1 MLSWTS
7 SDGKVLKAIIDAPD
21 FAPGLIPRLSGVMFL
36 GTPHRGSDSADLASV
51 LTGVVNVAARVGS
64 LGLAKNPLQ
73 QDILNELKTGSKPL
87 GELHDTFRKR
97 VSKLQV
103 KSFFETRDTV
113 IGVKSFGRVIN
124 PSFASPCS
132 QTDNCSPDCGPDLR
146 ENRPST
152 R

>member
-1 MLSWTS
+1 
-7 SDGKVLKAIIDAPD
+7 
-21 FAPGLIPRLSGVMFL
+21 MFL
-36 GTPHRGSDSADLASV
+36 GTPHRGSETADLASV

-87 GELHDTFRKR
+87 PELHDTFRKR

-103 KSFFETRDTV
+103 KSFFETKDTV
-113 IGVKSFGRVIN
+113 IGGKSLGRVITS
-124 PSFASPCS
+124 PSASSWS
-132 QTDNCSPDCGPDLR
+132 QTDDCWPDCGRDIR
-146 ENRPST
+146 EHRPST

>member
-1 MLSWTS
+1 
-7 SDGKVLKAIIDAPD
+7 
-21 FAPGLIPRLSGVMFL
+21 MFL
-36 GTPHRGSDSADLASV
+36 GTPHRGSETADVASV

-73 QDILNELKTGSKPL
+73 QDILNELKTGSKSL

-103 KSFFETRDTV
+103 KSFFETKDTV
-113 IGVKSFGRVIN
+113 IGGKSFGRVTN
-124 PSFASPCS
+124 SPFASLWS
-132 QTDNCSPDCGPDLR
+132 QTDNCSPDCGRDIR
-146 ENRPST
+146 ENRPSA